1 MLKIYAFKLL
11 NLIINGI
18 LSWNISTFKFCFNVW
33 AANSSCL
40 MINLW
45 FLICL
50 TYLST
55 LDLEIYTIIHMQF
68 DTKLWLTQEAFN
80 MTCFSLTHN
89 QGFNKQIHRL
99 ITKLSSKYIY
109 IRAALYSQ
117 HSTISSKTHTYIFNG
132 GLHGQ
137 AQEETSCSYQRY
149 PMISYLLK
157 IPCTDAGTPS

>member
-1 MLKIYAFKLL
+1 MANNYETQPVDSIMFKIYEFKLL
-11 NLIINGI
+11 NLIINGMI
-18 LSWNISTFKFCFNVW
+18 INFSVS

-55 LDLEIYTIIHMQF
+55 IDLEIYTIIHMQF

-80 MTCFSLTHN
+80 MTCFSLTH
-89 QGFNKQIHRL
+89 QQDFNKQIHRI

-109 IRAALYSQ
+109 IWAALYSQ
-117 HSTISSKTHTYIFNG
+117 HNTISSKTHT
-132 GLHGQ
+132 HSMV
-137 AQEETSCSYQRY
+137 T
-149 PMISYLLK
+149 
-157 IPCTDAGTPS
+157 CTDKCKKKPPVATRGIRWYHIL